1 MIMTMIINNKVFDT
15 RHIQINLDLWNVSL
29 KQINTIS
36 RKFIEIEEEEATA
49 SLIIH

>member
-1 MIMTMIINNKVFDT
+1 MIMTMIINDKVFDT
-15 RHIQINLDLWNVSL
+15 RDIQINLDWWHVTL

-36 RKFIEIEEEEATA
+36 RKLIEIEEEEVTA